1 MTIYNLNLKQEQNN
15 YIITLTENDTEIG
28 MISYV
33 ISNSANDEDIRIVIN
48 SNLNSLSKNV
58 KTKIINA
65 MGPDKNIIHIQFL
78 RVNPIY
84 QGKGWSKIILKIF
97 LLYLK
102 ECHLEQNFLI
112 TLSNVTDKIQGKQTF
127 WEKLGAIIYTED
139 SEAIIIDIDRF
150 IVNLNKGTSNININ
164 ILELINKICKSSQIQ
179 TKGGSIHIM
188 TKRGKRKIHI
198 GKRGGK
204 YYILDKKKYYIK

>member
-1 MTIYNLNLKQEQNN
+1 MTIYNLNLKQEQNT
-15 YIITLTENDTEIG
+15 YEITLTENDTEIG
-28 MISYV
+28 IISYV
-33 ISNSANDEDIRIVIN
+33 ISNSANDEDIQMVRT
-48 SNLNSLSKNV
+48 SNLNSLSPNV
-58 KTKIINA
+58 KKKIINA
-65 MGPDKNIIHIQFL
+65 MDPDKNIIHILFL

-84 QGKGWSKIILKIF
+84 QGKGWSKIILQIF

-102 ECHLEQNFLI
+102 KCHLEENFLI
-112 TLSNVTDKIQGKQTF
+112 TLENVTDRIPGKQTF
-127 WEKLGAIIYTED
+127 WEKLGAIIYTDD
-139 SEAIIIDIDRF
+139 SEAIIIDIDTF
-150 IVNLNKGTSNININ
+150 IKNLNKGTSNININ
-164 ILELINKICKSSQIQ
+164 ILELINKICKPSQIQ